1 MRIILIKMTSL
12 IGLFHVLS
20 TLASVSSLPD
30 YIKLGIT
37 HTMFVPWITVKE
49 DLTSFRK
56 SSTFL
61 SSL

>member
-37 HTMFVPWITVKE
+37 HTMFVPWIN
-49 DLTSFRK
+49 SR
-56 SSTFL
+56 
-61 SSL
+61 SLW